1 MIKNKSLHSSTMV
14 YKYYGKYKE
23 KFEDRKG
30 VNRSRKWK
38 DRQTMDKRK
47 RTEGQNTTL
56 NIKDRAKRT
65 PLKTGGDLVCSG
77 RVSSW
82 SSWRYLLTIFF
93 RQF

>member
-1 MIKNKSLHSSTMV
+1 MKVLYIFATVTYIIYSIQDV
-14 YKYYGKYKE
+14 DQ
-23 KFEDRKG
+23 FE
-30 VNRSRKWK
+30 
-38 DRQTMDKRK
+38 MDKRK